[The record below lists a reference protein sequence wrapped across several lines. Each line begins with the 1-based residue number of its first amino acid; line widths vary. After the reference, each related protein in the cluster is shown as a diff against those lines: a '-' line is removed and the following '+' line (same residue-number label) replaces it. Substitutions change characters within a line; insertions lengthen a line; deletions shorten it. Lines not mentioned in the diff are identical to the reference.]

1 MAGTV
6 RNRVAGFGYAEIE
19 RALGTLF
26 GVPASAQGSFRARVR
41 HLQRVGLVEVTP
53 GKGRRISYTRI
64 QAGEWMLAL
73 LLAEFGIDPVVIV
86 NSIQRDREQLREWIA
101 EATEEAALG
110 GDEVFLTA
118 RPALMSE
125 ERSAG
130 VLRFG
135 KFRRGDWALKVPRHP
150 PPPPSRR
157 PPLTAAVPHLTA
169 PPSPPQAA
177 QPARPTHGLDA
188 EGVATSPADL
198 GTPELGEPEGPVGP
212 THALD
217 AEGVATG
224 PADLGTPEL
233 GEIRFLDWADPL
245 LLVINLTG
253 SLRVLGAAL
262 ESAPG
267 D

>member
-1 MAGTV
+1 MAGTA
-6 RNRVAGFGYAEIE
+6 RNRVAGFGYAEVE
-19 RALGTLF
+19 RALSTFF
-26 GVPASAQGSFRARVR
+26 GMPASAQGGFRGRVR
-41 HLQRVGLVEVTP
+41 HLQRLGLVEVTP

-64 QAGEWMLAL
+64 QAGEWLLAL
-73 LLAEFGIDPVVIV
+73 LLAEFGIDPVVILK
-86 NSIQRDREQLREWIA
+86 SIKRDRGQLREWIA
-101 EATEEAALG
+101 EATEEAALA

-135 KFRRGDWALKVPRHP
+135 KFRRGDWALKVPRNP

-157 PPLTAAVPHLTA
+157 PPLTAAVPRLTA
-169 PPSPPQAA
+169 PSSPPQAA

-188 EGVATSPADL
+188 EGVAT
-198 GTPELGEPEGPVGP
+198 
-212 THALD
+212 
-217 AEGVATG
+217 G
-224 PADLGTPEL
+224 PADLGTPKL

-253 SLRVLGAAL
+253 SVRALGAAL